1 MFKEFRKHYP
11 QGSLVTELVQVDR
24 EKYIVRALIQVDGVT
39 LLTSLAAASS
49 VEEAEDRARERV
61 LALSDLDLGT
71 RNAPLTGTF
80 GSFPDSRSIEKEK
93 TVVNSNNNDKNRT
106 TAASLSA
113 GEETPKTLVSSHKIP
128 PEAIDRSLATTEAKT
143 NGKQIDLFDVPPIV
157 KPIQQPS
164 EKILPEVQTNTSVVS
179 TVEPQT
185 LESIDPMDLIAKTD
199 IELER
204 LRWTKEQGRDFLLQ
218 HYGKRSRHVLNE
230 RELLDFLNHLR
241 SQ

>member
-11 QGSLVTELVQVDR
+11 QGSLITEFVQVDR
-24 EKYIVRALIQVDGVT
+24 EKYIVRALIQVDGVI
-39 LLTSLAAASS
+39 LLTSLAAAHSI
-49 VEEAEDRARERV
+49 EEAEDKARERV
-61 LALSDLDLGT
+61 LTLSDLDLGT
-71 RNAPLTGTF
+71 RNAPLTDTF
-80 GSFPDSRSIEKEK
+80 A
-93 TVVNSNNNDKNRT
+93 SNNSDKSRT
-106 TAASLSA
+106 TAISLSA
-113 GEETPKTLVSSHKIP
+113 REETPNNNVSSYKIP
-128 PEAIDRSLATTEAKT
+128 SEAIDRPLATTEAKT
-143 NGKQIDLFDVPPIV
+143 NGKQIDLFDTPPIV

-179 TVEPQT
+179 TVEPQI

-230 RELLDFLNHLR
+230 QELLDFLNHLR